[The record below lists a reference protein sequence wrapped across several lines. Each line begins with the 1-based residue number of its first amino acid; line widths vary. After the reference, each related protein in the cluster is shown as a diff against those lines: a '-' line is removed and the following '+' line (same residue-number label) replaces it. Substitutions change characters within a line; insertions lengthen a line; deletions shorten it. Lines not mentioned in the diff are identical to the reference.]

1 MGYGLQVKAM
11 PWCRIIGRIFF
22 EGPGPGGPQMEIG
35 SWITIALVCATGAA
49 SPGPSLAVVLKNTV
63 AGGRSQGILTGLG
76 HGLGV
81 GIYAFGAV
89 VGVSALVASNPGLGR
104 GIEIVGA
111 LYLLWMGTQTLR
123 HAGQDQKGEAEGNRR
138 GSRALSEGF
147 LIAFLNPKIAVF
159 FLALLGSFLPAE
171 AGAAERAGVAG
182 LAMCIDGAWYMF
194 AAVMLAGSGAAD
206 WMRRNGVWFDRAM
219 AALLFGVAAWLIL
232 FGG

>member
-22 EGPGPGGPQMEIG
+22 EGPETGGPHMEIG

-138 GSRALSEGF
+138 GSRARGAPGSEQNGVQ
-147 LIAFLNPKIAVF
+147 LGG
-159 FLALLGSFLPAE
+159 ALPHGPA
-171 AGAAERAGVAG
+171 AG
-182 LAMCIDGAWYMF
+182 LGASI
-194 AAVMLAGSGAAD
+194 AGET
-206 WMRRNGVWFDRAM
+206 RRKAGE
-219 AALLFGVAAWLIL
+219 GEE
-232 FGG
+232 GGCRTRH